1 MRESE
6 KKEHIARQ
14 WKQIGQQYQ
23 VRGGHCHESYI
34 NHFKRVVYPCIT
46 PFTPT
51 SPHPICFSFL
61 LTVNACWCLLSS
73 LRPLCESLYG
83 VAATNWMEAT
93 CFTWC
98 FMSVSLQHRIW
109 APHIVC
115 YILCKTT
122 LISIHCWTVAFAV
135 GFGNV
140 SRWWCIP
147 YRFTCTPGF
156 LLEKDGAGPHILEDF
171 NVWDK
176 WKKF

>member
-1 MRESE
+1 MEANRTAISSQGGSLSWKLYKPLQEGSLPLYYSIYSNFPTPHLLFIPAYSE
-6 KKEHIARQ
+6 
-14 WKQIGQQYQ
+14 
-23 VRGGHCHESYI
+23 
-34 NHFKRVVYPCIT
+34 
-46 PFTPT
+46 
-51 SPHPICFSFL
+51 
-61 LTVNACWCLLSS
+61 CLLMCLHSS